1 MIIKFVEAR
10 IIFKETII
18 KVRIKNIKMEQKMV
32 RVEKLITMLALLFLF
47 IDIIRANKFQLQ
59 ASYIS
64 KGNAIK
70 AILIVCPYICAFEKH
85 FLPQT

>member
-18 KVRIKNIKMEQKMV
+18 KGRIKNIKMEQRMV

-47 IDIIRANKFQLQ
+47 IVLLEQTNFNYKHLKFLRE
-59 ASYIS
+59 
-64 KGNAIK
+64 
-70 AILIVCPYICAFEKH
+70 LR
-85 FLPQT
+85 